1 MAAEV
6 VITDGSENMLPSIV
20 DFYSARDVF
29 ITGATGFMGKCLLEK
44 LLRSVPDLGSVFVLT
59 RAKKG
64 KSPEQ
69 RTKELLSSPL
79 FERLRS
85 EQPGAVDKVVPVFGD
100 IQEKQLGMRREDQ
113 EMLQDRV
120 SIVFHLAATVRFES
134 PLREALTK
142 NVASVS
148 ELITLC
154 HGMKH
159 LKSMVHVSSAYSQCN
174 RTGVIDEV
182 HYQTPLPPS
191 KLLGLLDWMTDEQL
205 ETLAPTL
212 SSGYPNTYTFTK
224 ALAEQVIMDEAKV
237 CQYPST
243 DLPSLEPVSTNLWR
257 VGWMFFMG
265 PLVSS
270 LRWARDSSGWCGA
283 TSSERLTLCRS
294 ISSTTSSLPLAGSPE
309 QAPPPLP
316 SSTTIPPARS
326 TP

>member
-134 PLREALTK
+134 PLRYRSYLSHLCQFLKLAK
-142 NVASVS
+142 YSVS
-148 ELITLC
+148 FLFIALVCVAQRGADKERGVC
-154 HGMKH
+154 
-159 LKSMVHVSSAYSQCN
+159 Q
-174 RTGVIDEV
+174 RTHHSLSRNE
-182 HYQTPLPPS
+182 TPQVYGPCV
-191 KLLGLLDWMTDEQL
+191 LGLL
-205 ETLAPTL
+205 
-212 SSGYPNTYTFTK
+212 
-224 ALAEQVIMDEAKV
+224 
-237 CQYPST
+237 
-243 DLPSLEPVSTNLWR
+243 PV
-257 VGWMFFMG
+257 
-265 PLVSS
+265 
-270 LRWARDSSGWCGA
+270 
-283 TSSERLTLCRS
+283 
-294 ISSTTSSLPLAGSPE
+294 
-309 QAPPPLP
+309 Q
-316 SSTTIPPARS
+316 
-326 TP
+326 